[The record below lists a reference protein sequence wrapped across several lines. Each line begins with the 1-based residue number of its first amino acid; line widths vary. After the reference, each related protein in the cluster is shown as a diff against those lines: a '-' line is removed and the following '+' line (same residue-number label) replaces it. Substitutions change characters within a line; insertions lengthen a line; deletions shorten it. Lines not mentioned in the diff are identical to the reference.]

1 MPCGTRS
8 ASINKDKQQARTT
21 PDSNPVN
28 QPRRRYMRSIP
39 AELAQ
44 SALDAAP
51 DALLI
56 VDGAG
61 VVQFANRQVSALFGY
76 SHDEIIGK
84 PIEQMLPERF
94 RSLHVGHRDRYIAAA
109 HTRP

>member
-1 MPCGTRS
+1 
-8 ASINKDKQQARTT
+8 
-21 PDSNPVN
+21 
-28 QPRRRYMRSIP
+28 MRSIP

-61 VVQFANRQVSALFGY
+61 VVQFANRQVTALFGY
-76 SHDEIIGK
+76 AHDEIIGK
-84 PIEQMLPERF
+84 PIEQLLPGRF
-94 RSLHVGHRDRYIAAA
+94 RSLHVGHRDRYFAFAKL
-109 HTRP
+109 RPMGVGLDLFAQRRDGTEFPVEISLSPIDG